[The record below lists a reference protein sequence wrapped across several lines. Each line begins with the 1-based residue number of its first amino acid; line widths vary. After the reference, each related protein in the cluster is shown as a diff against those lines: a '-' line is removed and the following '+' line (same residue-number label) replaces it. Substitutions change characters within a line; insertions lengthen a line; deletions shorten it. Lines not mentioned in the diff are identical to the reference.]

1 MASNATVP
9 EAFSFP
15 PSQLWDGNDGKWST
29 FTVRLGTPP
38 QNYRILP
45 FTTISQ
51 LWIPEFGGCQEAGDP
66 IDCGALRGVY
76 DVDGQRSTGFLNNRS
91 STWDDIGMYA
101 LISGNNLR
109 ATTGGVG
116 NYGLDTVGLTLDP
129 TQPTFKDDLVAL
141 YRVKKFMVGGLG
153 LGPKP
158 TLFPNVTTEYDGVLQ
173 NLKKRNMIPSLTWG
187 YTAGAAYRMFILSI
201 AELNFGKWTWSDI
214 DVGSST
220 SFGSLT
226 FGGYDKSR
234 FKGEVVNGSVFEI
247 GSDDYRDLNAPISSI
262 WASGSFDGPT
272 ALLLDSPLLATI
284 DSSVSQLYFPRE
296 ICDSFERV
304 FGLTYDSATD
314 LYLVN
319 DTSHE
324 KLLDLNPDITITL
337 RNNLNGSNPAYIYLP
352 YAALDLQVSYPMY
365 NGTRNYFP
373 IRRSGSS
380 KATLGRVFLQEA
392 YVIADYE
399 RAKFSIHP
407 AVTEQNLPAP
417 EIISIQPPTSQNIP
431 QQKMLSGS
439 SIAGIVLGS
448 LAAGVLIFASTYY
461 LWRHSRKI
469 FGSCLNGGSD
479 QDDTEKLREEKQD
492 SRVYE
497 MMGSEVAELEK
508 IPEEL
513 PGEKLLAE
521 ADSRP
526 IHVNG
531 NN

>member
-1 MASNATVP
+1 MASNTTVP

-51 LWIPEFGGCQEAGDP
+51 LWIPEVGGCQEAGDP
-66 IDCGALRGVY
+66 VDCGALRGVY
-76 DVDGQRSTGFLNNRS
+76 DVDGQRSTGFSTNRS
-91 STWDDIGMYA
+91 STWDEIGMYG
-101 LISGNNLR
+101 LVTGNLLR
-109 ATTGGVG
+109 DTTGAVG
-116 NYGLDTVGLTLDP
+116 NHGLDTVGLTEDP
-129 TQPTFKDDLVAL
+129 AQPKFTDDLITL

-158 TLFPNVTTEYDGVLQ
+158 TLFPNVTTEYDGLLQ
-173 NLKKRNMIPSLTWG
+173 KLKKQNMIPSLTWG
-187 YTAGAAYRMFILSI
+187 YTAGAAYR
-201 AELNFGKWTWSDI
+201 
-214 DVGSST
+214 SST

-234 FKGEVVNGSVFEI
+234 FKGDVVNGSVYDI
-247 GSDDYRDLNAPISSI
+247 GSGDYRTLNAPISSI
-262 WASGSFDGPT
+262 FASGSFDGPT
-272 ALLLDSPLLATI
+272 ALLLDAPLLATI
-284 DSSVSQLYFPRE
+284 DSSVSQLWFPRE

-324 KLLDLNPDITITL
+324 KLLDLNPTITITL
-337 RNNLNGSNPAYIYLP
+337 RSDDLSGSNHIGLP
-352 YAALDLQVSYPMY
+352 YAALDLQASYPMY
-365 NGTRNYFP
+365 NSTRNYFP

-392 YVIADYE
+392 YVIADYD
-399 RAKFSIHP
+399 RAKFSVHP
-407 AVTEQNLPAP
+407 VVTEQNLLAP

-431 QQKMLSGS
+431 QQRRLSGS
-439 SIAGIVLGS
+439 SIAGIVVGS
-448 LAAGVLIFASTYY
+448 VAAGVLIFALTFY
-461 LWRHSRKI
+461 LWRHSRKL
-469 FGSCLNGGSD
+469 FGAWLHGGSD
-479 QDDTEKLREEKQD
+479 QDDTEKLREEKRN
-492 SRVYE
+492 SKVYE
-497 MMGSEVAELEK
+497 MMGSEVPELEK
-508 IPEEL
+508 IPDEL
-513 PGEKLLAE
+513 PGVKLYAE

-526 IHVNG
+526 VNVNG